1 MLNFLVTL
9 GYLVIGIF
17 AFIGLFILAYKIPW
31 LFLSHYAKKH
41 SMTFDGLFDEYD
53 IFNDLTS
60 TLNSLNYFIIVLF
73 VADVLTVFNTLD
85 KFSPSE
91 VLTGVLLGSL
101 IILCVAEIGYFFNLC
116 SGLRRIRKHLK
127 KQSQE
132 QLYKQF
138 IEQPI
143 KF

>member
-17 AFIGLFILAYKIPW
+17 AFIGLFILAYKIPR

-60 TLNSLNYFIIVLF
+60 TLNSLNYFSCACNEHCLSIF
-73 VADVLTVFNTLD
+73 
-85 KFSPSE
+85 
-91 VLTGVLLGSL
+91 
-101 IILCVAEIGYFFNLC
+101 C
-116 SGLRRIRKHLK
+116 
-127 KQSQE
+127 
-132 QLYKQF
+132 
-138 IEQPI
+138 
-143 KF
+143 